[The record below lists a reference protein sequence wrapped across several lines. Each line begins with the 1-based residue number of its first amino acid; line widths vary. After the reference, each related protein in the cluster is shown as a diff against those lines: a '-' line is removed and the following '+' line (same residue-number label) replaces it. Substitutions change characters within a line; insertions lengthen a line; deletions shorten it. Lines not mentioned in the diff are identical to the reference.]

1 MRQRLGIADVLIKD
15 PEIIFLDEPTLGLDP
30 EGTKELLNL
39 ILELGKRE
47 GKTVLIS
54 SHLLHQVQAICD
66 RVGIFVKGKLVA
78 IGSVSDLAKEIGSEV
93 IVELKTSNMEDF
105 PTHEVNAMPGISSV
119 QMEKD
124 MIVIKSD
131 DPEIAPK
138 LVRELNR
145 MNIDIYHVRSR
156 SSDLDDI
163 YSRYFHEGE
172 AKLNV

>member
-1 MRQRLGIADVLIKD
+1 
-15 PEIIFLDEPTLGLDP
+15 
-30 EGTKELLNL
+30 
-39 ILELGKRE
+39 
-47 GKTVLIS
+47 
-54 SHLLHQVQAICD
+54 
-66 RVGIFVKGKLVA
+66 
-78 IGSVSDLAKEIGSEV
+78 
-93 IVELKTSNMEDF
+93 
-105 PTHEVNAMPGISSV
+105 
-119 QMEKD
+119 MEKD